1 MKLKCAVIVFPG
13 STGANDIKSACEFF
27 EWKTDLIWHKDGLKC
42 NYDVIFLPQGRPY
55 ANFDYVGEDVFEISN
70 AMRKIPYTKTLVAGF
85 SDGFQMLCKVD
96 YLNGHLEK
104 NINNE
109 KITGFKEFSFIDS
122 DILLPISTACG
133 NFIKHNDFNHD
144 VILKYSDSKVSDNMI
159 AGVYDY
165 ENKVV
170 GMVACPELAVLP
182 KLRQIDGRKVFEFIK
197 NVI

>member
-13 STGANDIKSACEFF
+13 STGASDIKDACEFF
-27 EWKTDLIWHKDGLKC
+27 EWKTDLIWHKDCLGKK
-42 NYDVIFLPQGRPY
+42 YDIIFLPQGSPY
-55 ANFDYVGEDVFEISN
+55 NTPDYVGEDVFEISN
-70 AMRKIPYTKTLVAGF
+70 AMRRIPYTKTLVVGF
-85 SDGFQMLCKVD
+85 SDGFQILCKVD

-109 KITGFKEFSFIDS
+109 KITGFREFSFIDNE
-122 DILLPISTACG
+122 ILLPVSTDYG

-144 VILKYSDSKVSDNMI
+144 VILKYTDNTVSDNLI
-159 AGVYDY
+159 AGIYDY

-170 GMVACPELAVLP
+170 GMIACPELAVLP
-182 KLRQIDGRKVFEFIK
+182 KLRQTDGRKVFEFIR